1 MAQGRVDSHLDL
13 RVWKESMELAV
24 DVYRSTV
31 EMPAE
36 ETYGLTRQI
45 RRAVTSVPANIAE
58 GAGRTSNRDFARFL
72 AIARGSLSELE
83 TLLLLCERL
92 GLVCIPGEIHERIK
106 YVRIMLTRLLR
117 SLQMQI

>member
-1 MAQGRVDSHLDL
+1 MTQGRVDSHVDL

-24 DVYRSTV
+24 DVYRATAT
-31 EMPAE
+31 MPSE

-92 GLVCIPGEIHERIK
+92 GLICIPGEIHDRVK
-106 YVRIMLTRLLR
+106 YVRIMLSRLLKA
-117 SLQMQI
+117 LQMQV